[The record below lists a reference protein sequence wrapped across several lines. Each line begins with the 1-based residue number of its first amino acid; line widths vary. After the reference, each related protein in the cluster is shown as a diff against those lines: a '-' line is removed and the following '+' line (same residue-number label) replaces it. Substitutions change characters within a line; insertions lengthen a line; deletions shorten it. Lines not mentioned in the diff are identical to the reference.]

1 MTMTSASKPALQ
13 ADVSTTAG
21 LDRTA
26 AHRGA
31 TTRRVAAVLGLLMV
45 AVVASLPAW
54 AERST
59 LRTATEFLYMLA
71 LAQMWNLLA
80 GYGGLLSVGQQ
91 AFVGLGAYSLVALGL
106 HAGLNAFVVVPLA
119 GIVGAVAAVVV
130 APLVFRLRGAH
141 FAVGTWVVAEVL
153 RILVANMPFVSGG
166 SGVSVAATV
175 SGMAVDVREAGTLWM
190 ALALGVGA
198 TLGVYVLLRSRFG
211 LALVAVRDSERA
223 SQSLGIDVQRVK
235 WAVWVAA
242 AAGCAMTGALI
253 FTTKLRVSPDNAFSM
268 DWSTMMFFIVVI
280 GGIGTLEGPILGA
293 VVYFVLREWL
303 SDLGGIYLIVL
314 GLATMVVMLFAHG
327 GLWGLVARR
336 LNLQLFAVQRRV
348 DEGGS

>member
-1 MTMTSASKPALQ
+1 
-13 ADVSTTAG
+13 
-21 LDRTA
+21 
-26 AHRGA
+26 
-31 TTRRVAAVLGLLMV
+31 
-45 AVVASLPAW
+45 VASLPAW

-59 LRTATEFLYMLA
+59 QHTATEFLYMLA

-119 GIVGAVAAVVV
+119 GIVGAVAAAVV

-166 SGVSVAATV
+166 SGVSVSRTV
-175 SGMAVDVREAGTLWM
+175 SGMTPEWREAGTLWI
-190 ALALGVGA
+190 ALALSLGA
-198 TLGVYVLLRSRFG
+198 TLGVYALLRSRFG

-235 WAVWVAA
+235 WLVWVAA

-253 FTTKLRVSPDNAFSM
+253 FTTKLRVAPDNAFSM
-268 DWSTMMFFIVVI
+268 DWSTTMFFIVVI

-293 VVYFVLREWL
+293 IVYFVLREWL

-314 GLATMVVMLFAHG
+314 GLATMAVMLFAHG
-327 GLWGLVARR
+327 GLWGLIAGR
-336 LNLQLFAVQRRV
+336 LKLQLFAVQRRV
-348 DEGGS
+348 DEGGGA